1 MKRLSVKL
9 NLPAAAPLLDLVKS
23 AADGLCDR
31 LAVPLCPDV
40 IEEDLREILT
50 EELLHGQRSDIA
62 RFLSLF
68 DRDFFADGTVVFHET
83 NAEPILRACAA
94 VRLHLWHRHLKEL
107 APSQWSADSA
117 DPDELADEV
126 QSPQLC
132 FFFLTSLQELI
143 LAHLTGNSTG
153 GTGEPDAATF

>member
-9 NLPAAAPLLDLVKS
+9 NLPAAAPLLDIVKS

-31 LAVPLCPDV
+31 LVVPLCPDV
-40 IEEDLREILT
+40 IVEDLREILT
-50 EELLHGQRSDIA
+50 EELLHGQRSDLA

-94 VRLHLWHRHLKEL
+94 VRLYLWSRYLREL
-107 APSQWSADSA
+107 TPEQWSSESA
-117 DPDELADEV
+117 DPAGLDPAL

-143 LAHLTGNSTG
+143 LAHLTGAAPG
-153 GTGEPDAATF
+153 GEGEVSF

>member
-1 MKRLSVKL
+1 MKRLSLKL
-9 NLPAAAPLLDLVKS
+9 NLPAAAPLLDIVKS

-31 LAVPLCPDV
+31 LVVPLCPDV

-50 EELLHGQRSDIA
+50 EELLHGQRSDLA

-94 VRLHLWHRHLKEL
+94 VRLYLWSRYLREL
-107 APSQWSADSA
+107 TPEQWSSESA
-117 DPDELADEV
+117 DPEDLDPAV
-126 QSPQLC
+126 KSPQLC
-132 FFFLTSLQELI
+132 FFFLTALQELI
-143 LAHLTGNSTG
+143 LAHLTGAG
-153 GTGEPDAATF
+153 GTREGEVSF

>member
-9 NLPAAAPLLDLVKS
+9 NLTAAAPLLDIVKA

-31 LAVPLCPDV
+31 PAVPLCPDV
-40 IEEDLREILT
+40 IEEDLREILL
-50 EELLHGQRSDIA
+50 EELLHGQRSDLA

-68 DRDFFADGTVVFHET
+68 DHDFFSDGTVVFHES

-94 VRLHLWHRHLKEL
+94 VRLHLWSRYLKEL
-107 APSQWSADSA
+107 TPEQWNSESA
-117 DPDELADEV
+117 DPEDLDPAV
-126 QSPQLC
+126 KSPQLC

-143 LAHLTGNSTG
+143 LAHLTGAAPV
-153 GTGEPDAATF
+153 GEGEASF